1 MQSTKHLE
9 FSNNEYCAC
18 EQQLEHGGRYPKGI
32 GLFQVESK
40 RPSGYQVM
48 RLSPKWTQEVGGSA
62 ATVALGPG
70 AQVCS

>member
-1 MQSTKHLE
+1 M
-9 FSNNEYCAC
+9 A
-18 EQQLEHGGRYPKGI
+18 GRYPKGI
-32 GLFQVESK
+32 RLFQVESK

-62 ATVALGPG
+62 ATVALSPG